1 MVKEEYCKATEEKKN
16 IDNEEKINVDNGNDT
31 KTGGQPIEID
41 EEEMAQFISS
51 VNAFVKEKEEME
63 TQLKRLQADF
73 DNFRKRTRQEK
84 EDLIKSANQ
93 QIVMNLLPVI
103 DNFERALANAKGKE
117 SVSFVEG
124 IEMIYRQLM
133 CVLEQA
139 GLEVQQVIDEDFDPN
154 FHEAIVKEEVDEDKK
169 GKIIMEIQRGYNYN
183 GKLLRPAMVKVG
195 I

>member
-1 MVKEEYCKATEEKKN
+1 MVKEKNCKEKEAKEDIKTEEKII
-16 IDNEEKINVDNGNDT
+16 IDSEDDSK
-31 KTGGQPIEID
+31 KAGQPIEVN
-41 EEEMAQFISS
+41 EEDMEQFISS

-63 TQLKRLQADF
+63 KQLLRLQADF

-93 QIVMNLLPVI
+93 QIVMSLLPVI
-103 DNFERALANAKGKE
+103 DNFERALANAKGKD
-117 SVSFVEG
+117 SVSFNEG

-133 CVLEQA
+133 CVLEQS
-139 GLEVQQVIDEDFDPN
+139 GLEVQEVLDQEFDPN
-154 FHEAIVKEEVDEDKK
+154 FHEAIVKEEVEDDKK
-169 GKIIMEIQRGYNYN
+169 GKIIMEIQRGYNYH